1 MRDCIYVYIYIY
13 RIYIY
18 VALRLSSFCVCFGGA
33 YLRVAI
39 FWKLNLNFY
48 VLAFSCLLSY
58 ALTLAGSMA
67 FVAACSLF

>member
-1 MRDCIYVYIYIY
+1 MSHCVYLHF
-13 RIYIY
+13 
-18 VALRLSSFCVCFGGA
+18 VCALRICSHSFARCTCIGGA